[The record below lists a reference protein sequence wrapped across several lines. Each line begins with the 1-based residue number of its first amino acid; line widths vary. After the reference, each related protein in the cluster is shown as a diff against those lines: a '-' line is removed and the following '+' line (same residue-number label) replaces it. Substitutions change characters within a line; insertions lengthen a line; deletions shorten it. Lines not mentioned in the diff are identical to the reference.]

1 MSRAR
6 VVGTGA
12 FVPKKI
18 LNNADLE
25 KLVETSDD
33 WIVSRTGIRER
44 HIAAESDHF
53 SDFCTRAAEQ
63 ALKRAHVQ
71 AEDLDM
77 ILVGTISGDMPF
89 PATSCLVQRNLG
101 ATRAAASDVG
111 AACVGFLYA
120 LHLGD
125 GLIQSG
131 KAGTVLVIGGEIL
144 TRYVDWTDRN
154 TCVLFGD
161 GAGAVVLQGTK
172 ADHGILG
179 SLMKSNGNYHDF
191 ICMPGGGSDRPAN
204 DPKSIDER
212 LPFIKMKG
220 NETFKVAVKA
230 MADVS
235 LELLTEQGF
244 THEQIDLFIPHQAN
258 LRIIDAVGERLKIDP
273 RKVYKNVDR
282 FGNTSAASIPIALEE
297 CVREGRLKSGDLVL
311 LTAFGAG
318 LVWGSVLVRW

>member
-6 VVGTGA
+6 IAGTGS

-18 LNNADLE
+18 LSNADLE
-25 KLVETSDD
+25 KLVETSDE
-33 WIVSRTGIRER
+33 WITSRTGIQER
-44 HIAAESDHF
+44 HIAADTDHF

-63 ALKRAHVQ
+63 ALKRAHLKP
-71 AEDLDM
+71 EELDM

-120 LHLGD
+120 LHMAD

-131 KAGTVLVIGGEIL
+131 KAGNVLVIGGEIL
-144 TRYVDWTDRN
+144 SRYVDWTDRN

-161 GAGAVVLQGTK
+161 GAGAVVLQPTK
-172 ADHGILG
+172 GDHGILG
-179 SLMKSNGNYHDF
+179 SLMKSNGAYHDF
-191 ICMPGGGSDRPAN
+191 ICMPGGGSDHPAN
-204 DPKSIDER
+204 DPKSIEQK

-230 MADVS
+230 MTDVTQ
-235 LELLTEQGF
+235 ELLTEQGF
-244 THEQIDLFIPHQAN
+244 THEDIDLFIPHQAN
-258 LRIIDAVGERLKIDP
+258 LRIIDAVGERMKIEP
-273 RKVYKNVDR
+273 KKVYKNIDR
-282 FGNTSAASIPIALEE
+282 YGNTSAASIPIALEE
-297 CVREGRLKSGDLVL
+297 CVREGRIKTGDLVL
-311 LTAFGAG
+311 MTAFGAG